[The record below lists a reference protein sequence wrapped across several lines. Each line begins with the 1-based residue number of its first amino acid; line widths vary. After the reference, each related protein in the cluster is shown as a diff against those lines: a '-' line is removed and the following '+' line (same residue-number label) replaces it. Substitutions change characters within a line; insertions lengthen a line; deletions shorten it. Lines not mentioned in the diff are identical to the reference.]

1 MAFYNQQPFLSPK
14 IPFTGSIQGGLQ
26 EGKAI
31 TVTGRVLPGAE
42 RFHVNLQC
50 GSRKNP
56 RADIAFHFNPRYEG
70 FQDYVVC
77 NTLQNQS
84 WGAEERK
91 YEMPLARGTPFTL
104 MIMVNRDTYMVAVN
118 GSHFLDFKHRI
129 SISSV
134 DTISVEG
141 GVEVNSIAFQ
151 NPMVSSTQPCIR
163 FVIFSEYFICFINQP
178 RNQPRN
184 HPRNQPSNRS
194 HLKQLKISLLK
205 SGGGRVLP
213 SPLQPPPAYTP
224 PQTYAVPYKTF
235 IPGGLCPGRIITIQG
250 RVKPQLA
257 RFHINLRFQYGIA
270 FHFNPRFGE
279 NTVVRNTQLQE
290 KWGQEERGGSMPFIP
305 GHNFLVVIMCDS
317 QCYSV
322 AVNSSQVFTYR
333 HRVSEL
339 QKIDILEV
347 DGDVDL
353 TSVTF

>member
-151 NPMVSSTQPCIR
+151 NPMPQFAAQPSFPVSSAFAMPA
-163 FVIFSEYFICFINQP
+163 Y
-178 RNQPRN
+178 
-184 HPRNQPSNRS
+184 
-194 HLKQLKISLLK
+194 
-205 SGGGRVLP
+205 GM
-213 SPLQPPPAYTP
+213 PPPAYTP

-250 RVKPQLA
+250 RVRPQA
-257 RFHINLRFQYGIA
+257 SRFHINLRFQYGIA